1 MADFSR
7 TLAAHIA
14 QLKYRLQRFVYDPI
28 PEHHYFRKE
37 DLENALKSVERIS
50 TVAEV
55 YNNLK
60 PFRVLGMVA
69 QSGLTASILT
79 TALSFYSVIF
89 SMYSTTSSAQEVSQG
104 TVV

>member
-1 MADFSR
+1 MVLDSR

-60 PFRVLGMVA
+60 PFRVFGMVA

-79 TALSFYSVIF
+79 TVLSFYSVIF
-89 SMYSTTSSAQEVSQG
+89 SMYSTTTSNAESVG
-104 TVV
+104 VM